1 MINIQY
7 MDWLAPLI
15 GSFLITVI
23 FMPSLIHYFR
33 SRHEG
38 QMIREEGPNWHEKKS
53 GTPTMGGLL
62 FIIAIVISSLIFGIF
77 STHRLSP
84 IMLVLLFILVLYGL
98 LGMWDDSIK
107 LFKRQN
113 EGMKAWQKLL
123 GQIVGA
129 LVFVGVYAHEQLPFE
144 LHNPLGPTI
153 HLHWWFALFVIFW
166 LVGFSNAVNLTD
178 GLDGLVAGLASIA
191 FVAYGVVAYVQ
202 HQGDVLVFCGA
213 VVGGLLGF
221 LIFNHK
227 PAKIFM
233 GDMGSLALGGSLAA
247 VSIALHHELSLLWI
261 GLIFV
266 IETMSVILQVAS
278 FKLTGKRIFLMS
290 PIHHHFEMKG
300 WSEWKID
307 IIFWIIG
314 LIVAVTGVFSMI

>member
-1 MINIQY
+1 MTILPY
-7 MDWLAPLI
+7 TDWLIPLI
-15 GSFLITVI
+15 ASFIITVA
-23 FMPSLIHYFR
+23 FMPSLIRYFR

-53 GTPTMGGLL
+53 GTPTMGGLM
-62 FIIAIVISSLIFGIF
+62 FIVAIVISTAGYSLASKGGFTPF
-77 STHRLSP
+77 L
-84 IMLVLLFILVLYGL
+84 LVLMFILVLYGL

-113 EGMKAWQKLL
+113 EGLKAWQKML

-129 LVFVGVYAHEQLPFE
+129 LVFVAVYAKQQLPFGI
-144 LHNPLGPTI
+144 HIPFGPVI
-153 HLHWWFALFVIFW
+153 HLQWWFVLFVVFW

-178 GLDGLVAGLASIA
+178 GLDGLVAGLAIIA
-191 FVAYGVVAYVQ
+191 FGAYGVVAYVQ
-202 HQGDVLVFCGA
+202 HAGDVLIFCAA
-213 VVGGLLGF
+213 VVGGLMGF
-221 LIFNHK
+221 WIFNHK

-266 IETMSVILQVAS
+266 IETLSVILQVAS

-307 IIFWIIG
+307 LVFWSIG
-314 LIVAVTGVFSMI
+314 LIVAITGVYSMI